1 MENELL
7 PILGHLQLIDIK
19 KIESL
24 KSVPREETFKDFDM
38 NFDID
43 QINEYLI
50 LPTTFIKMLSRFFDT
65 FISGYCFDKTMK
77 KLKSNLKI
85 YSKMSLTKY
94 HTTRILLEIIFK
106 RQNTEQLDFIFNQL
120 KLYGSHI
127 IQIDTSYQEI
137 IQYIKSMNEKS
148 NSQTKEEIEILLKKK
163 EKTFHDDVRYDL
175 SHRITIKRTQIQS
188 FTLEEIDNEVYK
200 VFTDVIQQI
209 SIVNRQ
215 LIISKINGYLAT
227 IETPFNPFKVIDD
240 YTENDGTSM
249 GCQFE
254 DEIYEKMKPL
264 TLIKE
269 IKEIKEN
276 GFQIIKNVILE
287 TEFQKS
293 GIKLEYDFIIGK
305 IIDNSF
311 VIYAVFEA
319 KISNSLIP
327 KDVDK
332 FTKGIKFLVKNE
344 LLISDKTKKELKELG
359 YSFNKFLYNPKICKD
374 IIFGYL
380 YKNESNYQREL
391 FKTFSK
397 YIVANTD
404 NLFKYIEGSKI
415 QFSHFIQDFHQN
427 NQKEYQVLCDKL
439 ENIIVSQ
446 II

>member
-7 PILGHLQLIDIK
+7 PILIDTQLIDIDIDIK
-19 KIESL
+19 TKTIKSL
-24 KSVPREETFKDFDM
+24 KSVPGEETFKDFDM

-43 QINEYLI
+43 KIDEYLI
-50 LPTTFIKMLSRFFDT
+50 LPTTFIKMLSRFFDC

-77 KLKSNLKI
+77 KMKINTKI
-85 YSKMSLTKY
+85 YAKMSLTKY

-120 KLYGSHI
+120 KLYGSHL

-137 IQYIKSMNEKS
+137 IQYLKQMNEKS
-148 NSQTKEEIEILLKKK
+148 NAQTKEEIEILLKKK
-163 EKTFHDDVRYDL
+163 EKTFNDDVRYDL
-175 SHRITIKRTQIQS
+175 SHRITIKRSQIQS
-188 FTLEEIDNEVYK
+188 FTLEEIDKEVYK
-200 VFTDVIQQI
+200 VFTNIIQQI
-209 SIVNRQ
+209 SILNRQ
-215 LIISKINGYLAT
+215 LIISKINEYLAT
-227 IETPFNPFKVIDD
+227 LETHLNPFKVIDD

-264 TLIKE
+264 MLIE
-269 IKEIKEN
+269 EN

-287 TEFQKS
+287 TEFHKS

-305 IIDNSF
+305 IIDNTF

-319 KISNSLIP
+319 KISKSLII
-327 KDVDK
+327 KDIDK
-332 FTKGIKFLVKNE
+332 FTKGIQFIVKNK

-359 YSFNKFLYNPKICKD
+359 YSFNKFLYNPKVCKD

-380 YKNESNYQREL
+380 YKNESDYKKEL
-391 FKTFSK
+391 FKAFSK

-404 NLFKYIEGSKI
+404 NVFQYIEGSKI
-415 QFSHFIQDFHQN
+415 DYSHFIPDFYQN
-427 NQKEYQVLCDKL
+427 NQKEYQLLCDKL
-439 ENIIVSQ
+439 ENIIIYK